1 MGKKKRAGLAALG
14 AAVALLFGVTPAWG
28 ECLVSGS
35 DYTVGAKAAVVM
47 EAQTGTLLFAQ
58 EAHKKLPMA
67 STTKIMTAL
76 LTLEQEG
83 LDETFTVDPVAIQ
96 VEGSSMGLQEGD
108 AVTLRALAG
117 GMLTASGNDAAGAAA
132 VRIDGSKEA
141 FVQRMNRR
149 AQELGMLETHFVTPS
164 GLDAEEHYS
173 TAYDMALLGRA
184 ALQNPVFAEM
194 AGQKRLALTYGNPPY
209 RRSLL
214 NHNRLLSL
222 YPDAIGIKTGFTKKA
237 GRCLV
242 SAAQRDGVTLI
253 VVTLNCGDDWNTHM
267 ALYERYFPMVTVQEL
282 RPQGEITLPVTGGE
296 APAVPLR
303 ATESPVL
310 AQVQGQEGKIE
321 GKIFAPNFWYAPI
334 LEGDIV
340 GKIVY
345 YKEGQPVGESPLAA
359 AATVRAAA
367 LAEEP
372 RKKGLFSWLKGR

>member
-132 VRIDGSKEA
+132 VRIDGSKE
-141 FVQRMNRR
+141 
-149 AQELGMLETHFVTPS
+149 
-164 GLDAEEHYS
+164 
-173 TAYDMALLGRA
+173 
-184 ALQNPVFAEM
+184 
-194 AGQKRLALTYGNPPY
+194 
-209 RRSLL
+209 
-214 NHNRLLSL
+214 
-222 YPDAIGIKTGFTKKA
+222 
-237 GRCLV
+237 V
-242 SAAQRDGVTLI
+242 SAG
-253 VVTLNCGDDWNTHM
+253 
-267 ALYERYFPMVTVQEL
+267 
-282 RPQGEITLPVTGGE
+282 LP
-296 APAVPLR
+296 
-303 ATESPVL
+303 
-310 AQVQGQEGKIE
+310 
-321 GKIFAPNFWYAPI
+321 
-334 LEGDIV
+334 
-340 GKIVY
+340 
-345 YKEGQPVGESPLAA
+345 
-359 AATVRAAA
+359 
-367 LAEEP
+367 
-372 RKKGLFSWLKGR
+372 GR

>member
-1 MGKKKRAGLAALG
+1 M
-14 AAVALLFGVTPAWG
+14 
-28 ECLVSGS
+28 SGS

-345 YKEGQPVGESPLAA
+345 YKETTSPWV
-359 AATVRAAA
+359 AT
-367 LAEEP
+367 P
-372 RKKGLFSWLKGR
+372 TIG